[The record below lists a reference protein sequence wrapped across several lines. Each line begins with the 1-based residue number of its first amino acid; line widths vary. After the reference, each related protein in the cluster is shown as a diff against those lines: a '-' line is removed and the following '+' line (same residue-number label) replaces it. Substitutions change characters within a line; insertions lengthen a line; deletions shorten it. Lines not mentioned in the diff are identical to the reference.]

1 MRVGR
6 HYYVSSVQKERT
18 KCRLAPE
25 HRIFGNCRQIYLCA
39 AFILFILLLAVA
51 PHTAQAA
58 KQTSLKVKVNN
69 TYTASMVKKGGDWYL
84 KTEESQG
91 DSQGNE
97 QGSNQENMLSPGG
110 VQYLKVTQSKEL
122 LSGYYYFY
130 KDGRLDQRK
139 RFHKLD
145 TRVNDKRFR
154 GEYYF
159 GYDNGR
165 LYNKK
170 GWLTLGKKKYYLSS
184 SGRKYINC
192 WKSGY
197 YLKDNGEIA
206 KNMKTPDG
214 FYVDCDGR
222 KCNKAEMRLSSL
234 KKSLN
239 TMIGSY
245 SGRWSVY
252 VKDLR
257 TGDMLSIN
265 NSAMYPASVIKLF
278 TMESTYEQIQRGKL
292 KKTSNISSLLNQ
304 MITVSDNEAFNTLV
318 RMSSKSGSFTDGCRT
333 VNQYLKKQ
341 GYTNTECHNTLHPSS
356 SSYTSDGS
364 KNKATAKDAGV
375 LLERIYD
382 GKCVSPKYSKE
393 MLNLLLKQTRRWKIP
408 AGLPSGTK
416 VANKTGETSDYQHDA
431 AIVYGPKT
439 DYVVCIFSQTGE
451 YNGIN
456 GIKKLSAKIYD
467 YLN

>member
-1 MRVGR
+1 MRVDSYDWFNAVQRKQLHQRFSAGR
-6 HYYVSSVQKERT
+6 MVFGRICRVCLGIVCLLFVLVLTAPDEVS
-18 KCRLAPE
+18 
-25 HRIFGNCRQIYLCA
+25 
-39 AFILFILLLAVA
+39 
-51 PHTAQAA
+51 AA
-58 KQTSLKVKVNN
+58 KQTSVKVKVNN
-69 TYTASMVKKGGDWYL
+69 TYTASMVKKGADWYL
-84 KTEESQG
+84 DTEEL
-91 DSQGNE
+91 QGN
-97 QGSNQENMLSPGG
+97 SPDNVQESTISPGG
-110 VQYLKVTQSKEL
+110 VQYLKVIQSKEL
-122 LSGYYYFY
+122 SSGYYFFY
-130 KDGRLDQRK
+130 KDGRLDMRK
-139 RFHKLD
+139 RFHTLNTK
-145 TRVNDKRFR
+145 VNGKRFL

-159 GYDNGR
+159 GYDKGR

-170 GWLTLGKKKYYLSS
+170 GWLTLGSKKYYLSS
-184 SGRKYINC
+184 SGRKYKNC

-197 YLKDNGEIA
+197 YLKDNGQIA
-206 KNMKTPDG
+206 KSMKTPDG
-214 FYVDCDGR
+214 FYVDCDGH
-222 KCNKAEMRLSSL
+222 KCSKEEVRLSSL
-234 KKSLN
+234 KKTLN
-239 TMIGSY
+239 TMISGY

-257 TGDMLSIN
+257 TGDSLTIN

-278 TMESTYEQIQRGKL
+278 AMESTYEQIKKGTL
-292 KKTSNISSLLNQ
+292 KKSSYVSSLLNQ
-304 MITVSDNEAFNTLV
+304 MITVSDNEAFNALV

-356 SSYTSDGS
+356 SAYTSDGG
-364 KNKATAKDAGV
+364 KNKATVKDAGL
-375 LLERIYD
+375 LLERIYK
-382 GKCVSPKYSKE
+382 GKCVSSKDSKE

-416 VANKTGETSDYQHDA
+416 VANKTGETDDYQHDA

-451 YNGIN
+451 YYGIN

>member
-1 MRVGR
+1 MRVDI
-6 HYYVSSVQKERT
+6 YERI
-18 KCRLAPE
+18 AGAQ
-25 HRIFGNCRQIYLCA
+25 HGGVHRQIVGACGIVRRVCSVCLYAVC
-39 AFILFILLLAVA
+39 FLFILALAV
-51 PHTAQAA
+51 PQTAEAA

-69 TYTASMVKKGGDWYL
+69 TYTATMVKKGTDWYL
-84 KTEESQG
+84 QAEEFQEGSQ
-91 DSQGNE
+91 DE
-97 QGSNQENMLSPGG
+97 PLENGQQNAVSPSG
-110 VQYLKVTQSKEL
+110 VQYLKITQSKEL
-122 LSGYYYFY
+122 SSGYYYFY
-130 KDGRLDQRK
+130 KDGRLDLRK
-139 RFHKLD
+139 RFHSLD
-145 TRVNDKRFR
+145 TKVNGKRFL

-170 GWLTLGKKKYYLSS
+170 GWLTLGNKKYYLSS
-184 SGRKYINC
+184 SGRKYKNC

-197 YLKDNGEIA
+197 YLKGNGEIA

-222 KCNKAEMRLSSL
+222 KCAKAEMRLSGL

-239 TMIGSY
+239 SMISGY

-252 VKDLR
+252 VKNLR
-257 TGDMLSIN
+257 TGDVLSIN

-278 TMESTYEQIQRGKL
+278 TMEAVYEQIRKGSL
-292 KKTSNISSLLNQ
+292 KKTSYVSSLLNQ
-304 MITVSDNEAFNTLV
+304 MITVSDNEAFNALV
-318 RMSSKSGSFTDGCRT
+318 RMTSKSGSFTDGCRT
-333 VNQYLKKQ
+333 INQYLKKQ

-356 SSYTSDGS
+356 SVYTSDGS
-364 KNKATAKDAGV
+364 KNKASAKTAGI
-375 LLERIYD
+375 LLEQIYQ

-416 VANKTGETSDYQHDA
+416 VANKTGETDDYQHDA